1 MLLVWS
7 TMLLVQSTT
16 RRKCWSSIEL
26 AGVSCIQTIYLE
38 GFHRYLSF
46 SSHVRLVSYEL
57 FLPSSNKAL
66 HLLSVVDALVFRED
80 GVGRGVRDQGTN

>member
-7 TMLLVQSTT
+7 TMLPVRSTT
-16 RRKCWSSIEL
+16 RRKRWSSIEL

-38 GFHRYLSF
+38 NFHRYLSY
-46 SSHVRLVSYEL
+46 SSHVRLKSYEL

-80 GVGRGVRDQGTN
+80 KVREGE

>member
-1 MLLVWS
+1 M
-7 TMLLVQSTT
+7 
-16 RRKCWSSIEL
+16 
-26 AGVSCIQTIYLE
+26 
-38 GFHRYLSF
+38 
-46 SSHVRLVSYEL
+46 SYEL